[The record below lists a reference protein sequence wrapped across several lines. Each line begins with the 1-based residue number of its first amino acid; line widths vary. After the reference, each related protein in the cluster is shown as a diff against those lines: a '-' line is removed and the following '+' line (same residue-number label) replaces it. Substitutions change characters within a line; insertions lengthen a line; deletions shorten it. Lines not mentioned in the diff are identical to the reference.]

1 MPTTL
6 IKHTSQFIKEKSIF
20 VETLLN
26 SLYVDDVNTGAS
38 SEEEIL
44 LEESY
49 NFAKVG
55 FSLRK
60 FRSNSCELEK
70 IVTQEMQEDIS
81 NENCILGLQWD
92 KFDDRIIFVI
102 SKICTSSFD
111 KKMFNTIETKYIRS
125 IRISKS
131 S

>member
-1 MPTTL
+1 
-6 IKHTSQFIKEKSIF
+6 
-20 VETLLN
+20 
-26 SLYVDDVNTGAS
+26 
-38 SEEEIL
+38 
-44 LEESY
+44 
-49 NFAKVG
+49 
-55 FSLRK
+55 
-60 FRSNSCELEK
+60 
-70 IVTQEMQEDIS
+70 MQEDIS

-102 SKICTSSFD
+102 SKVCTSSFD

>member
-6 IKHTSQFIKEKSIF
+6 TKHTSQFIKEKSIF
-20 VETLLN
+20 VETFLN

-60 FRSNSCELEK
+60 FCSNSCELEK